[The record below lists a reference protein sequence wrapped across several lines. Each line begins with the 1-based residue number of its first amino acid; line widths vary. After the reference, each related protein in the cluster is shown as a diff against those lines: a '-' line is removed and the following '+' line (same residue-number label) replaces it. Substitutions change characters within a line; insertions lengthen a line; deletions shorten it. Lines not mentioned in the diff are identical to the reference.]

1 MTSNDHKKTGII
13 LSIIGG
19 LLSIGLGFVLAVFPR
34 FMFPNLESGLGE
46 SYKIIPGF
54 TIIGGIITLI
64 GTAIVPFKIKLAK
77 YIILI
82 SGIVAGG
89 NVLTIIGAIML
100 TKKKNQARSSYDSLK
115 AYDESSG
122 KEKPSD
128 TVFLMRFSQEI
139 SENGKEV
146 INKICAHC
154 GEKNNFKET
163 KSNIF
168 QCLKCGT
175 NHYIRE

>member
-100 TKKKNQARSSYDSLK
+100 TKKK
-115 AYDESSG
+115 
-122 KEKPSD
+122 
-128 TVFLMRFSQEI
+128 
-139 SENGKEV
+139 
-146 INKICAHC
+146 
-154 GEKNNFKET
+154 
-163 KSNIF
+163 
-168 QCLKCGT
+168 
-175 NHYIRE
+175 IRQDQVTIH